1 MAKLTVW
8 IMTQDQDS
16 ECYNIIARTKKD
28 ALAQAATRTY
38 TKWSEPKR
46 MTIHYRD
53 AFSLFELATSEAGG
67 RSEYY

>member
-8 IMTQDQDS
+8 IMTQDDDNQA
-16 ECYNIIARTKKD
+16 YNIIAKTKKD
-28 ALAQAATRTY
+28 ALEQASKRTY
-38 TKWSEPKR
+38 TEWSEPKR

-53 AFSLFELATSEAGG
+53 AFDLFELATGEAGG